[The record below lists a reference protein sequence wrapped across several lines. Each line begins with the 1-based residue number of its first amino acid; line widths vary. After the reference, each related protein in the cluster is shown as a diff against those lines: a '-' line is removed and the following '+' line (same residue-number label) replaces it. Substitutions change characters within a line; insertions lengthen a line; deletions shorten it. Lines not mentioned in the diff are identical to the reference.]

1 VSAGGEIR
9 FSKEHEWLV
18 VKEGIATMGISD
30 FAQKQLGDIVSVELP
45 KVGAAFSQMQPM
57 AIIDSVKASSDIYCA
72 ASGEVVQVNEQILEH
87 PELINQSPYESG
99 WIAKLKLS
107 NLQEF
112 EKLMTREQYD
122 EFVGGGEMN
131 KDKDK
136 DKKGDMPTNEGQNC
150 TEGQEDHENQRNN
163 NNNNNNQSSRQTEHR
178 LDR

>member
-1 VSAGGEIR
+1 VSAGEEIR

-112 EKLMTREQYD
+112 EKLMTREQYY
-122 EFVGGGEMN
+122 EFVGETIQD

-136 DKKGDMPTNEGQNC
+136 DNQDKQEKESNE
-150 TEGQEDHENQRNN
+150 
-163 NNNNNNQSSRQTEHR
+163 
-178 LDR
+178 

>member
-1 VSAGGEIR
+1 MSAGGEIR

-18 VKEGIATMGISD
+18 VIKEGIATMGISD

-72 ASGEVVQVNEQILEH
+72 ATGEVVQVNEQLLEH

-99 WIAKLKLS
+99 WIAKMKLS
-107 NLQEF
+107 DLQEF
-112 EKLMTREQYD
+112 EKLMTKEQYD
-122 EFVGGGEMN
+122 EFVGETN
-131 KDKDK
+131 Q
-136 DKKGDMPTNEGQNC
+136 DKKHNQDKQEEKSN
-150 TEGQEDHENQRNN
+150 EGQEDHKNRNSQAN
-163 NNNNNNQSSRQTEHR
+163 GPSKRAKH